1 MRGKEVCHTLKAI
14 RAEIARQNGIPWETE
29 ECTFE
34 GECRGAC
41 PRCEAET
48 RQLEEAL
55 DKRRRQ
61 HRRVTLR
68 GVAAGI
74 VSALKRRR
82 GADDEDEVP
91 EDLPDKD
98 QRAGHGEMTLEELIN
113 DHQICGL
120 ITRTDAWDEDGGSVP
135 DSREQEAERDRED

>member
-1 MRGKEVCHTLKAI
+1 MRGKEVCRTLKEI

-29 ECTFE
+29 ECGFK
-34 GECRGAC
+34 GECRGTC
-41 PRCEAET
+41 PRCEAEV

-55 DKRRRQ
+55 AKRR
-61 HRRVTLR
+61 RRVTLR
-68 GVAAGI
+68 GIAAGF

-82 GADDEDEVP
+82 GADDEDAAL
-91 EDLPDKD
+91 EDLPDKE

-120 ITRTDAWDEDGGSVP
+120 ITQVDAWDEGGGSVP
-135 DSREQEAERDRED
+135 DSREQEAERDRGD

>member
-1 MRGKEVCHTLKAI
+1 MRGKEVCRTLKEI

-29 ECTFE
+29 ECGFK
-34 GECRGAC
+34 GECRGTC
-41 PRCEAET
+41 PRCEAEV

-55 DKRRRQ
+55 AKRR
-61 HRRVTLR
+61 RRVTLR
-68 GVAAGI
+68 GIAAGF

-82 GADDEDEVP
+82 GADDEDAAL
-91 EDLPDKD
+91 EDLPDKE

-120 ITRTDAWDEDGGSVP
+120 ITQVDAWDEGGGSVP

>member
-1 MRGKEVCHTLKAI
+1 MRGKETCRTLKAI

-68 GVAAGI
+68 GIAAGI

-135 DSREQEAERDRED
+135 DSREQEAERDRAD

>member
-1 MRGKEVCHTLKAI
+1 MRGKETCRTLKEI

-55 DKRRRQ
+55 AKRR
-61 HRRVTLR
+61 RRVTLR
-68 GVAAGI
+68 GIAAGF

-82 GADDEDEVP
+82 GADDEDAAL
-91 EDLPDKD
+91 EDLPDKE

-120 ITRTDAWDEDGGSVP
+120 ITQVDAWDEGGGSVP
-135 DSREQEAERDRED
+135 DSREQEAERDRGD

>member
-1 MRGKEVCHTLKAI
+1 MRGKEVCRTLKEI
-14 RAEIARQNGIPWETE
+14 RAEIARQNDIPWETE
-29 ECTFE
+29 ECGFK
-34 GECRGAC
+34 GECRGTC
-41 PRCEAET
+41 PRCEAEV

-55 DKRRRQ
+55 AKRR
-61 HRRVTLR
+61 RRVTLR
-68 GVAAGI
+68 GIAAGF

>member
-1 MRGKEVCHTLKAI
+1 MIHTVL
-14 RAEIARQNGIPWETE
+14 P
-29 ECTFE
+29 
-34 GECRGAC
+34 GE
-41 PRCEAET
+41 
-48 RQLEEAL
+48 
-55 DKRRRQ
+55 
-61 HRRVTLR
+61 TLR
-68 GVAAGI
+68 GIAAGI
-74 VSALKRRR
+74 VSALKRRQ

-120 ITRTDAWDEDGGSVP
+120 ITRMDAWDEDGGSVP

>member
-1 MRGKEVCHTLKAI
+1 MRGKEVCRTLKEI

-29 ECTFE
+29 ECGFK
-34 GECRGAC
+34 GECRGTC
-41 PRCEAET
+41 PRCAAEV

-55 DKRRRQ
+55 AKRR
-61 HRRVTLR
+61 RRVTLR
-68 GVAAGI
+68 GIAAGF

-82 GADDEDEVP
+82 GADDEDAAL
-91 EDLPDKD
+91 EDLPDKE

-120 ITRTDAWDEDGGSVP
+120 ITQVDAWDEGGGSVP

>member
-1 MRGKEVCHTLKAI
+1 MRGKEVCRTLKAI

-55 DKRRRQ
+55 AKRRRQ
-61 HRRVTLR
+61 RRRVTLR
-68 GVAAGI
+68 GIAAGI

-113 DHQICGL
+113 EHQICGL

>member
-1 MRGKEVCHTLKAI
+1 MRGKEVCRTLKEI

-29 ECTFE
+29 ECGFK
-34 GECRGAC
+34 GECRGTC
-41 PRCEAET
+41 PRCEAEV

-55 DKRRRQ
+55 AKRR
-61 HRRVTLR
+61 RRVTLR
-68 GVAAGI
+68 GIAAGF

-82 GADDEDEVP
+82 GADDEDAAL
-91 EDLPDKD
+91 EDLPDKE

-120 ITRTDAWDEDGGSVP
+120 ITQVDAWDEGGGSVP
-135 DSREQEAERDRED
+135 DSREQEAERDLGD

>member
-1 MRGKEVCHTLKAI
+1 MRGKEVCRTLKEI

-29 ECTFE
+29 ECGFK
-34 GECRGAC
+34 GECRGTC
-41 PRCEAET
+41 PRCEAEV

-55 DKRRRQ
+55 AKRR
-61 HRRVTLR
+61 RRVTLR
-68 GVAAGI
+68 GIAAGF

-82 GADDEDEVP
+82 GADDEDAAL
-91 EDLPDKD
+91 EDLPDKE

-113 DHQICGL
+113 EHQICGL

-135 DSREQEAERDRED
+135 DSREQEAERDRKN

>member
-1 MRGKEVCHTLKAI
+1 MRGKEVCRTLKEI

-29 ECTFE
+29 ECGFK
-34 GECRGAC
+34 GECRGTC
-41 PRCEAET
+41 PRCEAEV

-55 DKRRRQ
+55 AKRRRC
-61 HRRVTLR
+61 VTLR
-68 GVAAGI
+68 GIAAGF

-82 GADDEDEVP
+82 GADDEDAAL
-91 EDLPDKD
+91 EDLPDKE

-120 ITRTDAWDEDGGSVP
+120 ITQVDAWDEGGGSVP
-135 DSREQEAERDRED
+135 DSREQEAERDRGD

>member
-1 MRGKEVCHTLKAI
+1 MRGKETCRTLKTI

-55 DKRRRQ
+55 AKRR
-61 HRRVTLR
+61 RRVTLR
-68 GVAAGI
+68 GIAAGF

-82 GADDEDEVP
+82 GADDEDAAL
-91 EDLPDKD
+91 EDLPDKE

-120 ITRTDAWDEDGGSVP
+120 ITQVDAWDEGGGSVP

>member
-1 MRGKEVCHTLKAI
+1 MRSTIVS
-14 RAEIARQNGIPWETE
+14 
-29 ECTFE
+29 
-34 GECRGAC
+34 
-41 PRCEAET
+41 
-48 RQLEEAL
+48 
-55 DKRRRQ
+55 
-61 HRRVTLR
+61 TLR
-68 GVAAGI
+68 RLKSKRWQRESMVAGSLCGSVVARMNTAWAGGSSSA
-74 VSALKRRR
+74 VSYTHL
-82 GADDEDEVP
+82 DDEDEVP